1 MNRDL
6 IQLRAAR
13 RVAPLALAAVALAA
27 SAGSAQAAFPGA
39 NGKIAYLND
48 GSRVFVANADG
59 SGAIGPLTPAVT
71 PASPPHWSPDGQR
84 LVFSLMTHAAGYTV
98 QNVYLMNADGTGV
111 TQVTGDGPST
121 YDLSPS
127 WTPDGRIVFSR
138 LDTAS
143 SVSSG
148 IWSVA
153 TDGTGQVHIKAD
165 GEGSHPAFSP
175 DGTHIAYS
183 MPDAVQTTDGIGI
196 MNADGSGSHMIVA
209 PTGTAAFQT
218 PDWGFGAPASAPPP
232 GPAPIAAVDHG
243 TGKSA
248 TAVKSTAHLPDVL
261 GHGVAA
267 QVTCDRACSIKGSL
281 LLPRTVAHRLHLA
294 RSANVTIGSGRTQLT
309 AAGTATLRVKLKSS
323 ARRKLAHQ
331 KRLRLTLRVVTTS
344 GSVVT
349 TVSKQI
355 SVR

>member
-1 MNRDL
+1 
-6 IQLRAAR
+6 
-13 RVAPLALAAVALAA
+13 V
-27 SAGSAQAAFPGA
+27 
-39 NGKIAYLND
+39 
-48 GSRVFVANADG
+48 
-59 SGAIGPLTPAVT
+59 
-71 PASPPHWSPDGQR
+71 
-84 LVFSLMTHAAGYTV
+84 
-98 QNVYLMNADGTGV
+98 
-111 TQVTGDGPST
+111 
-121 YDLSPS
+121 
-127 WTPDGRIVFSR
+127 RI
-138 LDTAS
+138 
-143 SVSSG
+143 
-148 IWSVA
+148 
-153 TDGTGQVHIKAD
+153 K
-165 GEGSHPAFSP
+165 GEGEGRHPAFSP